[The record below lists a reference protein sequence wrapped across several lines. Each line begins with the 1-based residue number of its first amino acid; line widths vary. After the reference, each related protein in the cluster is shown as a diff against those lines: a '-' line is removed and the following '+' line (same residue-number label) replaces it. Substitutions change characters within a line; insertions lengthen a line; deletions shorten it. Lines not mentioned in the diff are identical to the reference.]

1 MSELAS
7 GELMWLAVA
16 ATAASVGAVWQCV
29 LAAISGV
36 DSMESFLGHHNRLI
50 REEQQ
55 RALASIPRWRLWQR
69 RRKAK
74 RIVAESQV
82 VLTDDEKRLGRAY
95 DRQAG
100 AWSWVIVGTLIAAVV
115 AWIQVFGG

>member
-1 MSELAS
+1 
-7 GELMWLAVA
+7 MWLAVA
-16 ATAASVGAVWQCV
+16 ATAALVGATWQCI

-36 DSMESFLGHHNRLI
+36 ESMEAFLGDHNRLI

-55 RALASIPRWRLWQR
+55 RALASIPRWRLAR
-69 RRKAK
+69 RRREAG

-82 VLTDDEKRLGRAY
+82 VLAENERRLGRAY

-100 AWSWVIVGTLIAAVV
+100 AWGCVLVGALVAAVV